1 MGFFRDSFRI
11 LCKFGIFVEISEYV
25 MGFLWDSLEPPR
37 IPKTIFRLNE
47 ILVGFLASLG
57 PSWIPKDL
65 KDYPRLNGILWGI
78 LLESSD

>member
-1 MGFFRDSFRI
+1 
-11 LCKFGIFVEISEYV
+11 
-25 MGFLWDSLEPPR
+25 MGFLASLGPSEAFLKISWDS
-37 IPKTIFRLNE
+37 FG